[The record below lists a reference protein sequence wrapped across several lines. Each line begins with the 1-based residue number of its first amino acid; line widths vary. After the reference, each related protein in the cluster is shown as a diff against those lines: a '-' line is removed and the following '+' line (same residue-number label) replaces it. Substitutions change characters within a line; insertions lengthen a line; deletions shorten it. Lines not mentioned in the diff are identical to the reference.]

1 MRSPKAALLLA
12 VLSLAACARPTGD
25 ARDPLSLGLLGTIP
39 VSPLG
44 KVSFTLPDARG
55 GPFDFR
61 ARTDGRITL
70 LYFGYTF
77 CPDVCPVQMATL
89 AAALR
94 EAPPAVREAVA
105 TVFVTVDPER
115 DTPER
120 LREWLGAIDS
130 TFVGLRGT
138 PEEVAGILAYYR
150 DPAPE
155 RSGDVRGYT
164 VSHPAM
170 VYAFTPD
177 NLGRA
182 LYGPETSKATW
193 AHDLALM
200 AGRDWQAGALPIAA
214 AAPEPLA
221 RAGDIQVVDALVPR
235 PATATTTALYLT
247 LVNAG
252 AEADTLV
259 GVSTPVAE
267 RALLHEMILDGG
279 VMRMSPLAAGIALP
293 PGDTVRLEPG
303 ARHGMLEGL
312 SRLPEPGGA
321 VPLVL
326 RFARAGEVAV
336 LARVVRYEDVG
347 RR

>member
-1 MRSPKAALLLA
+1 MRARTALPLVAALALA
-12 VLSLAACARPTGD
+12 SCAEPRPEPP
-25 ARDPLSLGLLGTIP
+25 DPLALGLLGTTL
-39 VSPLG
+39 VSPLE

-55 GPFDFR
+55 RPFDFR

-70 LYFGYTF
+70 LYFGYTY

-94 EAPPAVREAVA
+94 EAPPQVRAAVT

-120 LREWLGAIDS
+120 LGGWLAAFDS

-138 PEEVAGILAYYR
+138 AEEVARALAFYR
-150 DPAPE
+150 YPPPE
-155 RSGDVRGYT
+155 RSGEEPDYT
-164 VSHPAM
+164 VSHPAL

-177 NLGRA
+177 DLGRA
-182 LYGPETSKATW
+182 LYGPETSKAVW
-193 AHDLALM
+193 AHDLAAM
-200 AGRDWQAGALPIAA
+200 AGRDWTGTAA
-214 AAPEPLA
+214 AASASASDALA
-221 RAGDIQVVDALVPR
+221 RAGGIQVLDAVVPR
-235 PATATTTALYLT
+235 PPSATTTALYLT

-252 AEADTLV
+252 AAADTLL
-259 GVSTPVAE
+259 GFSTPAAE
-267 RALLHEMILDGG
+267 RSMLHEMVMEGG
-279 VMRMSPLAAGIALP
+279 VMRMRHLMGGIALP

-312 SRLPEPGGA
+312 RGLPEAGA
-321 VPLVL
+321 TVTVVL
-326 RFARAGEVAV
+326 RFARAGEVAIP
-336 LARVVRYEDVG
+336 ARVVLYEDVG